1 MTLFTAKKLT
11 ALRKY
16 NGLSQEALAEKIGV
30 SRQAIS
36 KWERG
41 EASPDTEN
49 LIALS
54 KIYGVSL
61 DDLLGDKTA
70 EEIIAEKNEEKP
82 CDDNTVPETAPEKP
96 AVKTPENVVD
106 VIKRETADLPAL
118 GRKMLRFPFFL
129 IAIIGYLAVGFALK
143 LWHPTWLIFIVL
155 PAYYL
160 CALSFIQK
168 TKKKMLLLQPVYL
181 YAVILFLLVGLL
193 LNIWHPTWIIFI
205 CIPAYYWY
213 VGFRK

>member
-1 MTLFTAKKLT
+1 M
-11 ALRKY
+11 
-16 NGLSQEALAEKIGV
+16 
-30 SRQAIS
+30 
-36 KWERG
+36 
-41 EASPDTEN
+41 
-49 LIALS
+49 
-54 KIYGVSL
+54 
-61 DDLLGDKTA
+61 
-70 EEIIAEKNEEKP
+70 
-82 CDDNTVPETAPEKP
+82 
-96 AVKTPENVVD
+96 KTPENVVD